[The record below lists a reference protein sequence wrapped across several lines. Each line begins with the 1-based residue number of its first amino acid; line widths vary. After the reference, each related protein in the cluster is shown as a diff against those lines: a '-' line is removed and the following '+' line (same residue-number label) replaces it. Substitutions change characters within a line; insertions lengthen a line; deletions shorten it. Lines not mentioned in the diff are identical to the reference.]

1 MKLVSLNLGLPR
13 EVQWNGNLVRTG
25 IFKSPVT
32 GPRKLSQ
39 LNVEGDAQA
48 DLSVHGGIYKAVY
61 GYPAEHYDYWREVL
75 PESDLAW
82 GAFGENFTTQGLL
95 EDQIYVG
102 ERFRIGTAEVQVT
115 EPRLPCY
122 KLGVRFGRA
131 DMPKRF
137 LASRRTGFYF
147 AVVQPGVVEAG
158 DVFNRTDRP
167 THNTTVAD
175 LTRAYAF
182 DPDDLD
188 TIRHIIQIPELSD
201 AWRNYFST
209 RLRQAVPSRNRV

>member
-1 MKLVSLNLGLPR
+1 MKLVSLNVGLPR
-13 EVQWNGNLVRTG
+13 DVQWKGKPISTG
-25 IFKSPVT
+25 IFKSAVT
-32 GPRKLSQ
+32 GPRMISR

-61 GYPAEHYDYWREVL
+61 GYPVEHYDYWHEVL
-75 PESDLAW
+75 PETDLAW

-95 EDQIYVG
+95 EDQIYIG
-102 ERFRIGTAEVQVT
+102 ERFRIGTAQVQVT
-115 EPRLPCY
+115 EPRMPCY
-122 KLGVRFGRA
+122 KIGVRFGRP

-147 AVVQPGVVEAG
+147 AVVQPGVVETS
-158 DVFNRTDRP
+158 DLFNRIDRP
-167 THNTTVAD
+167 THGITVAD

-182 DPDDLD
+182 EPDDLI
-188 TIRHIIQIPELSD
+188 TIRRIIQIPGLSD
-201 AWRNYFST
+201 AWRNYFSN